1 MKITI
6 AHSTGFCSGV
16 QRAIQGAKR
25 ALENHVGIHCLGEII
40 HNPRVIESLKK
51 QGLVVVDDIE
61 SVPEGASFIIRSHG
75 LPKNLIEK
83 AALKGLEVLDFTCPK
98 VKKIHTLVTRL
109 SKEGYF
115 ILVAGNPKHPE
126 VKAILSLVERKTRSA
141 GDAIVVQGPEDLS
154 IPDRCEKLALVVQTT
169 FDPGRF
175 LDIVRETVAASR
187 TTLVHNTLCEET
199 LKRQREALELAERVD
214 YMVVVGGKNS
224 SNTRTLFDLVR
235 RKVPAVH
242 IEGCDELD
250 EQLFRGVERVGIISG
265 ASTPEGEVRE
275 VYRKLVSF
283 EVARPDHSC

>member
-16 QRAIQGAKR
+16 QRAIKGAKR

-61 SVPEGASFIIRSHG
+61 SVPEGAGFIIRSHG

-109 SKEGYF
+109 SEDGYF
-115 ILVAGNPKHPE
+115 ILVAGNPNHPE

-141 GDAIVVQGPEDLS
+141 GDAIVVQRPEDLS
-154 IPDRCEKLALVVQTT
+154 IPDRCEKVALVVQT
-169 FDPGRF
+169 
-175 LDIVRETVAASR
+175 VATSR

-214 YMVVVGGKNS
+214 CMVVVGGKNS

-250 EQLFRGVERVGIISG
+250 ERLFRGVERVGIISG
-265 ASTPEGEVRE
+265 ASTPEEEVRE
-275 VYRKLVSF
+275 VYRKLENFSGH
-283 EVARPDHSC
+283 R